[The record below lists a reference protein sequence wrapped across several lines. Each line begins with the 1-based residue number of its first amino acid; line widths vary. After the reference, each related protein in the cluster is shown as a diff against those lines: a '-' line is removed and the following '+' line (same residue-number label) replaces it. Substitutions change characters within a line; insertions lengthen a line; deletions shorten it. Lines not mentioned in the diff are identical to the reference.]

1 MAKPLSAAV
10 PSSSVAR
17 LLEAG
22 AASAATSTPP
32 RLIPA
37 RAAPRPEVAAEPAA
51 SAPIKREFVLTPAA
65 DEALRQAVIVY
76 QRAVGGSVTNSHFL
90 RAVLQVV
97 AHAMPEIER
106 QAGELGPMKRPS
118 NARADE
124 ARREQFERRLADTLC
139 RAFRAAPFM
148 E

>member
-17 LLEAG
+17 LLDAG
-22 AASAATSTPP
+22 AASAATSTP

-37 RAAPRPEVAAEPAA
+37 RAALRPEVVAEPAS

-106 QAGELGPMKRPS
+106 HAGELGPMK
-118 NARADE
+118 
-124 ARREQFERRLADTLC
+124 
-139 RAFRAAPFM
+139 
-148 E
+148 